1 MNLTKLIRSR
11 QNGIHDFHENEI
23 KFRGIN
29 SELKTLKVIIIK
41 GRVIMIN
48 LIKKAT
54 MADCAKINPES
65 LPAAIEFRPTSG
77 SELMIADDRGNVSII
92 NR

>member
-1 MNLTKLIRSR
+1 
-11 QNGIHDFHENEI
+11 
-23 KFRGIN
+23 
-29 SELKTLKVIIIK
+29 
-41 GRVIMIN
+41 MIN